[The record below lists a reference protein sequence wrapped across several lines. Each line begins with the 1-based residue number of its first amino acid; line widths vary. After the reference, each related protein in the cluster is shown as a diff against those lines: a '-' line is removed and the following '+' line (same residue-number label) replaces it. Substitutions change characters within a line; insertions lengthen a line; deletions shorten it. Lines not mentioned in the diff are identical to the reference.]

1 MDNIYLFQQFYIPNN
16 NLRYN
21 ETKYCLKKNLLNE
34 KIKKIYLLNEKIYT
48 NSEMGLPVTNNKIEQ
63 INLGK
68 RLMFSDVFK
77 FVIDNNING
86 YIILSNS
93 DIYYDNTLNN
103 IYKIQLK
110 KHRIALCQ
118 SRTEL
123 KTNLYKIKQYRGYS
137 QDTWIYHSN
146 NKINDLKDFD
156 FNFGVIRCD
165 GNMAHRLN
173 KNKFKLYNFPNL
185 IKCIHVHREFKR
197 NSALRNSKIKNTK
210 SLSVQPKYFYNKN
223 EMKIIKNKMKKIIYI
238 KNKLKYKQKYL

>member
-16 NLRYN
+16 NLRYYEN
-21 ETKYCLKKNLLNE
+21 KYCLNKNLLND

-123 KTNLYKIKQYRGYS
+123 KTNLYKIKQFKGYS
-137 QDTWIYHSN
+137 QDTWIYHS
-146 NKINDLKDFD
+146 LS
-156 FNFGVIRCD
+156 
-165 GNMAHRLN
+165 
-173 KNKFKLYNFPNL
+173 L
-185 IKCIHVHREFKR
+185 IHISEPTRR
-197 NSALRNSKIKNTK
+197 S
-210 SLSVQPKYFYNKN
+210 
-223 EMKIIKNKMKKIIYI
+223 
-238 KNKLKYKQKYL
+238 